1 MSNYSYKAKNQYNEI
16 IQGSINAQNITDA
29 AVKLENQGYVVLEIK
44 EFNEIK
50 KHYVSS
56 SFKNYNNSLK
66 PFSLQEKKDF
76 ISSFYSLYKSGLSVN
91 EIFSSILNSS
101 KNPNIKEFCAR
112 ISHKTEKGYSLK
124 EAIKNNR
131 NILGNAYT
139 ALICAGEESGKL
151 DKVLNNLI
159 RNLEREEEIKN
170 NIISAV
176 SYPIFIII
184 LGIFVFCLFNFF
196 ILQIFNFAA
205 QGEDYSIQ
213 ETAIS
218 AGIKT
223 AVIYLVLGTFV
234 FIVYKMNLMMKFFNN
249 VLYRIKPFNSLI
261 KNYTYT
267 NFFSIFGLAYAAGIP
282 VAEAISL
289 ANTAINIA
297 EEKLKLNKASD
308 MIASG
313 CEVTTAIS
321 VANVFPSSVI
331 SKISAGEAS
340 GELEE
345 SLIRISNDYE
355 NKLELEIKILIKLL
369 NPIILVIVG
378 IFVAFIMAKCY
389 MNYFNSIFSII
400 N

>member
-170 NIISAV
+170 KIISAV
-176 SYPIFIII
+176 SYPIFIIVGGEKRGISPYFLQNADSIVKINYKREFNAALSTASAASVLAFEI
-184 LGIFVFCLFNFF
+184 LR
-196 ILQIFNFAA
+196 Q
-205 QGEDYSIQ
+205 
-213 ETAIS
+213 
-218 AGIKT
+218 
-223 AVIYLVLGTFV
+223 
-234 FIVYKMNLMMKFFNN
+234 
-249 VLYRIKPFNSLI
+249 NS
-261 KNYTYT
+261 
-267 NFFSIFGLAYAAGIP
+267 
-282 VAEAISL
+282 
-289 ANTAINIA
+289 
-297 EEKLKLNKASD
+297 
-308 MIASG
+308 
-313 CEVTTAIS
+313 
-321 VANVFPSSVI
+321 
-331 SKISAGEAS
+331 
-340 GELEE
+340 
-345 SLIRISNDYE
+345 
-355 NKLELEIKILIKLL
+355 
-369 NPIILVIVG
+369 
-378 IFVAFIMAKCY
+378 
-389 MNYFNSIFSII
+389 
-400 N
+400 